1 MKYRRRS
8 LIPRFIR
15 AKIVGRVRLDAGA
28 DRSALLRPAQTR
40 GFLDRVVDSPRA
52 SVAEA
57 GELEH
62 WPLLRVAVILGMIM
76 LVEALGLL
84 AVGWRWFDLG
94 ADAGRLQTF
103 TFETLLFFALFSMI
117 SVRERRAFWSSM
129 PSAALS
135 LGLAADA
142 CAGLLVAAYGLAEL
156 RPLTA
161 RELAVVVS
169 YAFAFSLLVN
179 DVIKRMLIARTRSS
193 R

>member
-1 MKYRRRS
+1 MLE
-8 LIPRFIR
+8 LIVLLSFVLHKR
-15 AKIVGRVRLDAGA
+15 ADFWI
-28 DRSALLRPAQTR
+28 ALST
-40 GFLDRVVDSPRA
+40 DRVQASPKPE
-52 SVAEA
+52 SWNI
-57 GELEH
+57 G
-62 WPLLRVAVILGMIM
+62 PLLRVAVILGMIM

-179 DVIKRMLIARTRSS
+179 DVINRMLIARTRSS